1 MSKYPFKEKADEFM
15 DSRKGCIAELSW
27 KGLDRRY
34 RRMERELIMLKE
46 QGAISTLSPQKMGE
60 DDIKAFLVYRKGKK
74 VSASDLSHDISA
86 LNQLLSFCGNPAV
99 VACLNKNIG
108 LKPKHKQQPRLEPLS
123 KTTYE
128 EILGAYHDI
137 DFNDFTQVRA
147 FTLVLMYIG
156 TGARNKE
163 LRLTSIDDVDVEEW
177 KIHFEHV
184 KGEGTYGSARNVPIP
199 VELRSIVEQYIFDRA
214 VWLKAHDATSEA
226 LFFQLGG
233 GHTYLSGNS
242 IRRCK
247 SIVEKKIG
255 KTFELRDCRRAFG
268 QFYINKGLE
277 IDGVSILMGH
287 GTTRTTEQ
295 YYCRKNESEV
305 IERAKELW

>member
-1 MSKYPFKEKADEFM
+1 MSKYPFKEKAEEFM

-34 RRMERELIMLKE
+34 RRMEREFILLKE
-46 QGAISTLSPQKMGE
+46 QGQISTLSPQKMTDE
-60 DDIKAFLVYRKGKK
+60 DVKAYLLYRKAKK
-74 VSASDLSHDISA
+74 TSASDFSHDISA

-99 VACLNKNIG
+99 VACLNKNVG

-128 EILGAYHDI
+128 EILAAYHTI
-137 DFNDFTQVRA
+137 DFGDFSQVRA

-163 LRLTSIDDVDVEEW
+163 LRLASIRDVDVDEW

-184 KGEGTYGSARNVPIP
+184 KGEGTYGVARNVPIP
-199 VELRSIVEQYIFDRA
+199 EELHSIVEQYLFDRA
-214 VWLKAHDATSEA
+214 VWLKVHKTESDA

-233 GHTYLSGNS
+233 EHTYLSGNS

-255 KTFELRDCRRAFG
+255 KNFELRDCRRAFG

-295 YYCRKNESEV
+295 YYCRKNESDV
-305 IERAKELW
+305 ISKAKELW